1 MPLVSISKEAAV
13 ILTKVKGLFELET
26 GRVHYRGQ
34 VVEIALREL
43 YAHKS
48 KKP

>member
-1 MPLVSISKEAAV
+1 MPLVSISKEAAKLV
-13 ILTKVKGLFELET
+13 TMLKALFEFET
-26 GRVHYRGQ
+26 GEIHYRGQ
-34 VVEIALREL
+34 VVELALREL